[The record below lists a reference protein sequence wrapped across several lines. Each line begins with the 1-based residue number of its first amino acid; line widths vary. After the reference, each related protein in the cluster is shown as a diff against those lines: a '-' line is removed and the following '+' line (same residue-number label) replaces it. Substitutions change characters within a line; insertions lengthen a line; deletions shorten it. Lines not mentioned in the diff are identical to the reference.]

1 MFSALADH
9 GLLPAWLRSEE
20 EDTVAIPKVWT
31 AVWIERLLWV
41 FMLSFA
47 FDYRASDMRSG
58 GGGSGAGIDQMIFLL
73 AWAGSTFGIFV
84 LGWRFLLVRPIA
96 WFMAFWGLFLVYM
109 IGNAVLQGVAFDRWF
124 RMVLPLIFLFAGIM
138 NAHIAGCAGIRP
150 SRIVAPVFVAA
161 CINVIWRIVHGFL
174 FKEVTLETVR
184 IEVQSPSGNWLAAWI
199 GCAILLRRRFHWTLF
214 VAVAVLFI
222 GVFIT
227 VTRSLLFPI
236 FAAGLASGVC
246 FVLGVRWRQFEWPD
260 LVKRLLPVAAAAI
273 AGIGL
278 LGMAAL
284 IQPAMIERW
293 NERLFHNAYD
303 RNLSADISYL
313 TRKAEADS
321 IAKILTDEPFHFIN
335 GMGIGASYNWDAAYM
350 PEIFLVFP
358 QDSELGV
365 DVWTIGHS
373 TWSYALF
380 SGGVIALAAYAC
392 LTIGTLVVSIS
403 AARANSSDPSP
414 DQWLAFLP
422 FISTCCVLSETLT
435 SNPFN
440 ERLAGITFG
449 MMIGLSQAFFV
460 RASWIHRSEHRH
472 A

>member
-1 MFSALADH
+1 MLSILADH
-9 GLLPAWLRSEE
+9 GLLPRWLRPWSGP
-20 EDTVAIPKVWT
+20 EDTVAIPRTWT

-47 FDYRASDMRSG
+47 FDYRASDTRTG
-58 GGGSGAGIDQMIFLL
+58 GAGIDQILFLL
-73 AWAGSTFGIFV
+73 TWAGSTGCIFL

-96 WFMAFWGLFLVYM
+96 WFLIFWGGFLMFM
-109 IGNAVLQGVAFDRWF
+109 IGNAALQGVPFDRWF
-124 RMVLPLIFLFAGIM
+124 RMVLPLIFLFSGIL

-150 SRIVAPVFVAA
+150 SRIVGPVFVAA
-161 CINVIWRIVHGFL
+161 CINVIWRIIHGFL

-199 GCAILLRRRFHWTLF
+199 GCAILLRPRFHWSLL
-214 VAVAVLFI
+214 VAIGVLFI

-227 VTRSLLFPI
+227 VTRSLLFPV
-236 FAAGLASGVC
+236 FASALASGIC
-246 FVLGVRWRQFEWPD
+246 FLLGVRWGQFAWRD
-260 LVKRLLPVAAAAI
+260 LVKRLLPVAIACAA
-273 AGIGL
+273 GLTL
-278 LGMAAL
+278 LGLAAVF
-284 IQPAMIERW
+284 QPRMIERW
-293 NERLFHNAYD
+293 NERLFHLADD
-303 RNLSADISYL
+303 RNLTADISYL

-321 IAKILTDEPFHFIN
+321 IAKMLSEEPYHFIN

-358 QDSELGV
+358 EDSELGV

-380 SGGVIALAAYAC
+380 SGGIIALAAYAV
-392 LTIGTLVVSIS
+392 LNIGALATSIR
-403 AARANSSDPSP
+403 AARANASDPGP

-422 FISTCCVLSETLT
+422 FIATCCVLSETLT

-440 ERLAGITFG
+440 ERLAGMTFG
-449 MMIGLSQAFFV
+449 MMVGLLQAFFI
-460 RASWIHRSEHRH
+460 RASWIHRSLPT
-472 A
+472 